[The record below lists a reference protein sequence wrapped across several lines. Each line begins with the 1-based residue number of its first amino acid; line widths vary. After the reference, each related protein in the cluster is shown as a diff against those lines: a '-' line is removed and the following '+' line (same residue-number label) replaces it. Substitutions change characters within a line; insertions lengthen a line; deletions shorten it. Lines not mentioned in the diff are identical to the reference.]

1 MADMKKVY
9 GDPIII
15 NLYPKIFTPL
25 GRGQQVSNPKHLTMG
40 SDSCRS
46 STQKLLYNEKP
57 WNQFLNGVRGDGQIK
72 SHAWFYYMP

>member
-57 WNQFLNGVRGDGQIK
+57 
-72 SHAWFYYMP
+72 